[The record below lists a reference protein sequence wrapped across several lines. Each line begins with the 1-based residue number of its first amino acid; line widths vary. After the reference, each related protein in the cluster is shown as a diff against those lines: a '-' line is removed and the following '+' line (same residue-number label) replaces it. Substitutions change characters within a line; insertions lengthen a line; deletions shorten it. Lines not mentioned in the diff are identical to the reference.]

1 MEGVAIE
8 AGIVG
13 RCGRKVAIDME
24 KYAVTELTAGGGASN
39 DVDGAKCWSGG
50 GNAVVGTT

>member
-8 AGIVG
+8 AGTFE

-24 KYAVTELTAGGGASN
+24 GQAVTELTAGGGASN